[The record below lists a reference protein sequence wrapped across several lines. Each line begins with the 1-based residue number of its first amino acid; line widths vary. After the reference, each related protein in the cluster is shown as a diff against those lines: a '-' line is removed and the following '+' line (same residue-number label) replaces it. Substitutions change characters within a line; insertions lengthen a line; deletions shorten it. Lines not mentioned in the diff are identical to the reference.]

1 MSNVTITPPLHGMT
15 AEDRADLARA
25 VNLLEHA
32 SLAAR
37 VTNLIGHQVDLAGHM
52 IPERA
57 RAIAGRATTLALRAA
72 LHVAMRGVA
81 ARKGPASSMRH
92 KAMAAATGAAGGA
105 FGLAALPVELPAS
118 TILMLR
124 SIADIAREHGEDVA
138 TPEAALACLQVFA
151 LGGRTLGGDEHMNS
165 SYFAARAM
173 LARSITEATRYIVER
188 GVADEAAPVLVRLVA
203 QIAARFGVVVTQKV
217 AAQAIPVLGALGGA
231 AVNYAFIDHFQSMA
245 RGHFTVRRLE
255 RAYGAEPVR
264 QEYQRL
270 LAKDGGA

>member
-1 MSNVTITPPLHGMT
+1 MSQMIISPPLAGMST
-15 AEDRADLARA
+15 EDRADLARA
-25 VNLLEHA
+25 VDLLEHT

-37 VTNLIGHQVDLAGHM
+37 LTNLIGHQIDLAGHM

-57 RAIAGRATTLALRAA
+57 RALASRATTHALRAA

-81 ARKGPASSMRH
+81 ARRGPASTMRH
-92 KAMAAATGAAGGA
+92 KAMAAAAGAAGGA
-105 FGLAALPVELPAS
+105 FGLAALPVELPTS
-118 TILMLR
+118 TVLMLR
-124 SIADIAREHGEDVA
+124 AIADIAREHGEDVA
-138 TPEAALACLQVFA
+138 SAETRLACLGVFA
-151 LGGRTLGGDEHMNS
+151 LGGRTQGADEHSNS

-188 GVADEAAPVLVRLVA
+188 GVADEAAPVLVRLIA
-203 QIAARFGVVVTQKV
+203 QIASRFGVVVTQKV

-255 RAYGAEPVR
+255 RVYGAEPVR
-264 QEYQRL
+264 EEYQRL
-270 LAKDGGA
+270 LAKVGGA